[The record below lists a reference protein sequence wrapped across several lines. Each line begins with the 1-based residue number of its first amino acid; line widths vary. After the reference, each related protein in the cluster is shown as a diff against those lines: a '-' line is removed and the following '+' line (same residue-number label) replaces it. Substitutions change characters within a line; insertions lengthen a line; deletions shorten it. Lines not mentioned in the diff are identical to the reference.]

1 MCPLVRGID
10 QVTGASVKSNTGDFG
25 SLWEVV
31 CVERR
36 KKGVLEKHCQKVE
49 VKKKKKPPQWEG
61 SWQPLWSGKA
71 PKESR

>member
-1 MCPLVRGID
+1 MSPLVRGID

-49 VKKKKKPPQWEG
+49 VKKKKTTTVGRIMAASVEWE
-61 SWQPLWSGKA
+61 ST
-71 PKESR
+71 